1 MGLDVYAFTTS
12 KDVMDRDFLR
22 ASDDANFKKLDDS
35 FFYWRKFY
43 ELDNW
48 MKDLFYSKGGTEE
61 FNCAAVRLTRRD
73 IDKLVYDSNI
83 NSFMNLVED
92 VSIENIDK
100 EKVVKF
106 LQNEFWS
113 SDIKYFNNTQLPLC
127 EMKDLISFIIK
138 GYNILKDEN
147 ICLYYTNWW

>member
-1 MGLDVYAFTTS
+1 MGLDMYAFTTS

-22 ASDDANFKKLDDS
+22 SSDDANFKKLDNS

-113 SDIKYFNNTQLPLC
+113 SDIKYFNNEQLPLC
-127 EMKDLISFIIK
+127 EMKDLISFIRK

>member
-1 MGLDVYAFTTS
+1 
-12 KDVMDRDFLR
+12 
-22 ASDDANFKKLDDS
+22 
-35 FFYWRKFY
+35 
-43 ELDNW
+43 
-48 MKDLFYSKGGTEE
+48 MKGLFYSKGGTEE

-113 SDIKYFNNTQLPLC
+113 SDIKYFNNTQLSLC
-127 EMKDLISFIIK
+127 EMKDLISFIRK

>member
-1 MGLDVYAFTTS
+1 MGLDMYAFTTS
-12 KDVMDRDFLR
+12 KDVMDKDFLE
-22 ASDDANFKKLDDS
+22 ADDNSAFKKLDRE

-48 MKDLFYSKGGTEE
+48 MKDLFYEKGGIGE
-61 FNCAAVRLTRRD
+61 FNCAAVKLTRKD
-73 IDKLVYDSNI
+73 IDKLSYDSNI
-83 NSFMNLVED
+83 GVLSNLVED
-92 VSIENIDK
+92 VSIENIDN

-106 LQNEFWS
+106 LQKDFWS
-113 SDIKYFNNTQLPLC
+113 SDIKYFNNTQLPLY
-127 EMKDLISFIIK
+127 EMKDLISFIRK

>member
-1 MGLDVYAFTTS
+1 MGLDMYAFTTS

-22 ASDDANFKKLDDS
+22 SSDDANFKKLDDS

-127 EMKDLISFIIK
+127 EMKDLISFIRK
-138 GYNILKDEN
+138 CCNILKDEN

>member
-1 MGLDVYAFTTS
+1 MGLDMYAFTTS

-22 ASDDANFKKLDDS
+22 PSDDVNFKKLDDS

-43 ELDNW
+43 ELDDW

-100 EKVVKF
+100 EKIVKF
-106 LQNEFWS
+106 LQNEF
-113 SDIKYFNNTQLPLC
+113 
-127 EMKDLISFIIK
+127 
-138 GYNILKDEN
+138 
-147 ICLYYTNWW
+147 

>member
-1 MGLDVYAFTTS
+1 MGLDMYAFTTF

-22 ASDDANFKKLDDS
+22 SSDDANFKKLDDS

-48 MKDLFYSKGGTEE
+48 MKDLFYSKSGTEE

-100 EKVVKF
+100 EKVVKL

-127 EMKDLISFIIK
+127 EIRDLISFIRK
-138 GYNILKDEN
+138 SYNILKDEN

>member
-1 MGLDVYAFTTS
+1 MGLDMYTFTTS
-12 KDVMDRDFLR
+12 KDVMGKDFLE
-22 ASDDANFKKLDDS
+22 ADDNSAFKKLDRE

-48 MKDLFYSKGGTEE
+48 MKNLFYEKGGTGE
-61 FNCAAVRLTRRD
+61 FNCAAVRLARRD
-73 IDKLVYDSNI
+73 INKLSYDSNI
-83 NSFMNLVED
+83 DILSNLVED

-113 SDIKYFNNTQLPLC
+113 SDIKYSHNLNLPLS
-127 EMKDLISFIIK
+127 EIKDLLSFIKK

-147 ICLYYTNWW
+147 ICLHYTNWW

>member
-1 MGLDVYAFTTS
+1 MGLDMYAFTTS
-12 KDVMDRDFLR
+12 KDVMDKDFLEADNNR
-22 ASDDANFKKLDDS
+22 AFKKLDRE

-48 MKDLFYSKGGTEE
+48 MKDLFYEKGGTGE
-61 FNCAAVRLTRRD
+61 FNCAAVRLTRID
-73 IDKLVYDSNI
+73 IDKLSYDSNI
-83 NSFMNLVED
+83 NILSNLVED

-106 LQNEFWS
+106 LQNKFWS
-113 SDIKYFNNTQLPLC
+113 SDIKYFNNTQLPLY
-127 EMKDLISFIIK
+127 EMKDLISFIRK

>member
-1 MGLDVYAFTTS
+1 MGLDMYAFTTS
-12 KDVMDRDFLR
+12 KDVMDKDFLK
-22 ASDDANFKKLDDS
+22 ADDNINFKKLDDS

-61 FNCAAVRLTRRD
+61 FNCAAVRLIRRD

-127 EMKDLISFIIK
+127 KMKDLISFIRK
-138 GYNILKDEN
+138 GYNAIKDEN

>member
-1 MGLDVYAFTTS
+1 MGLDMYAFTTS

-22 ASDDANFKKLDDS
+22 SSDDANFKKLDDS

-48 MKDLFYSKGGTEE
+48 MKDLFYFKGGTEE

-127 EMKDLISFIIK
+127 EMKDLISFIRRSR
-138 GYNILKDEN
+138 NILKDKDV
-147 ICLYYTNWW
+147 CLYYTNWW

>member
-1 MGLDVYAFTTS
+1 MGLDMYAFTTS
-12 KDVMDRDFLR
+12 KDVMDKDFLE
-22 ASDDANFKKLDDS
+22 ADNNHGFEKLNRE

-48 MKDLFYSKGGTEE
+48 IKNLFYEKGGTGE
-61 FNCAAVRLTRRD
+61 FNCAAIRLTRRD
-73 IDKLVYDSNI
+73 IDKLSYDSNI
-83 NSFMNLVED
+83 GSLSNLVED

-100 EKVVKF
+100 EKVVKS

-127 EMKDLISFIIK
+127 EMKDLISFIRK

>member
-1 MGLDVYAFTTS
+1 MVLDMYAFTTS

-22 ASDDANFKKLDDS
+22 SSDDANFEKIDGS

-61 FNCAAVRLTRRD
+61 FNCAAVRLTRKD
-73 IDKLVYDSNI
+73 LDKLCYDSNVGPLRNI
-83 NSFMNLVED
+83 IED

-100 EKVVKF
+100 EKVVQF

-113 SDIKYFNNTQLPLC
+113 SDIKYSHSLNLPLS
-127 EMKDLISFIIK
+127 EIKYLISFIRK

>member
-1 MGLDVYAFTTS
+1 MGLDMYAFTTS
-12 KDVMDRDFLR
+12 KDVMDKDFLE
-22 ASDDANFKKLDDS
+22 ADDNMAFKKLDRD

-48 MKDLFYSKGGTEE
+48 MKDLFYEKGGTGE

-73 IDKLVYDSNI
+73 INKLSYDSNI
-83 NSFMNLVED
+83 NVLSNLVED
-92 VSIENIDK
+92 VSIENIDN

-127 EMKDLISFIIK
+127 EMKDLISFIRK

-147 ICLYYTNWW
+147 ICLYYINWW

>member
-1 MGLDVYAFTTS
+1 MGLDMYAFTTS

-22 ASDDANFKKLDDS
+22 SSDDANFKKLDDS

-48 MKDLFYSKGGTEE
+48 MKDLFYFKGGTEE

-127 EMKDLISFIIK
+127 EMKDLISFIRRSR
-138 GYNILKDEN
+138 NILKDEN

>member
-1 MGLDVYAFTTS
+1 MGLDMYVFTTS

-22 ASDDANFKKLDDS
+22 SSDDANFKKLDDS

-48 MKDLFYSKGGTEE
+48 MKDLFYSKGGTKE
-61 FNCAAVRLTRRD
+61 FNCVAVRLTRKD

-83 NSFMNLVED
+83 NVLSNLIED
-92 VSIENIDK
+92 VSIENIDN

-106 LQNEFWS
+106 LQKDFWS
-113 SDIKYFNNTQLPLC
+113 SDIKYLHGLNLPLN
-127 EMKDLISFIIK
+127 EIKDLLLFIRRSR
-138 GYNILKDEN
+138 NALKDEDV
-147 ICLYYTNWW
+147 CLYYTNWW

>member
-1 MGLDVYAFTTS
+1 MGLDMYAFTTS

-22 ASDDANFKKLDDS
+22 SSDDANFKKLDDS

-127 EMKDLISFIIK
+127 EMKGLISFIRK
-138 GYNILKDEN
+138 SYNILKDEN

>member
-1 MGLDVYAFTTS
+1 MGLDMYAFTTS

-22 ASDDANFKKLDDS
+22 SSDDANFKKLDDS

-61 FNCAAVRLTRRD
+61 FNCAAVRLTGGD

-100 EKVVKF
+100 EKIVKF

-127 EMKDLISFIIK
+127 KMKDLISFIRK

>member
-1 MGLDVYAFTTS
+1 MGLDMYTFTTS
-12 KDVMDRDFLR
+12 KDVMDKDFLEADDNR
-22 ASDDANFKKLDDS
+22 AFKKLDRD

-48 MKDLFYSKGGTEE
+48 MEGLFYSKGGTEE

-73 IDKLVYDSNI
+73 IDKLSHDSNI
-83 NSFMNLVED
+83 GVLSNLVED

-127 EMKDLISFIIK
+127 EMKDLISFIRK

>member
-1 MGLDVYAFTTS
+1 MGLDMYAFTTS
-12 KDVMDRDFLR
+12 KGIMDKGFLK
-22 ASDDANFKKLDDS
+22 ADDNREFKKLDRG

-73 IDKLVYDSNI
+73 LDKLCYNSNI
-83 NSFMNLVED
+83 GPLRNIVED

-100 EKVVKF
+100 EKVVQY

-113 SDIKYFNNTQLPLC
+113 SDIEYSHSLNSPLS
-127 EMKDLISFIIK
+127 EIKDLLSFIKK
-138 GYNILKDEN
+138 GYNILKDKN

>member
-1 MGLDVYAFTTS
+1 MGLDMYAFTTS

-22 ASDDANFKKLDDS
+22 SSDDANFKKLDDS
-35 FFYWRKFY
+35 FFYWKKFY

-61 FNCAAVRLTRRD
+61 FNCAAVRLTRRY
-73 IDKLVYDSNI
+73 IDKLSYDSNI
-83 NSFMNLVED
+83 GALSNLVED

-113 SDIKYFNNTQLPLC
+113 SDIKYFHSLNLPLS
-127 EMKDLISFIIK
+127 EIKDLLLFIRRSR
-138 GYNILKDEN
+138 NVLKDEDV
-147 ICLYYTNWW
+147 CLYYTNWW